1 MTVLVSIAYFGVP
14 DLIERSVRSVLA
26 QTHTDLQLVVIG
38 DGEEPPLD
46 VRDDRLEVHV
56 LPYNRG
62 PYFCQAVALGASS
75 HEWYA
80 TVGADDWV
88 APDHLERLLA
98 VRASAAVPTWFFRDE
113 HRELAGPAPE
123 FGITTTER
131 LRGIGGFNASERIA
145 QDALNVRLLREHGG
159 IVKTRYATYHHVTRE
174 GSLTQAPE
182 TSKGSPARVAVHER
196 NRAVLRA
203 TQRMGLAEIQA
214 YRSALIPPRIRHEVA
229 EQADRLAGRVAA

>member
-1 MTVLVSIAYFGVP
+1 MTVLVCIAYFGVP
-14 DLIERSVRSVLA
+14 DLIGRAVRSVLA

-46 VRDDRLEVHV
+46 VKDERLEVHT

-62 PYFCQAVALGASS
+62 PYFCQAVALAASR

-98 VRASAAVPTWFFRDE
+98 VRASAAVPTWFYRDE
-113 HRELAGPAPE
+113 HRQLAGPAPE

-159 IVKTRYATYHHVTRE
+159 IVRTRYATYHYTVRD

-182 TSKGSPARVAVHER
+182 TRKGSPARVEVHQR
-196 NRAVLRA
+196 NRAILDA
-203 TQRMGLAEIQA
+203 TRRMGLSEIRA
-214 YRSALIPPRIRHEVA
+214 YRQAIIPARIRHEVT
-229 EQADRLAGRVAA
+229 EQAQRLSGLVAV